1 MKSQLSIAILFITVI
16 LLPMIPASADNPEI
30 DYSSGLTEFTW
41 SGAANTVDLV
51 GEWNWDEVTPLTE
64 TSGVWSAELAL
75 SEGIYCYKFI
85 VNGEYIFDPTNPYR
99 GYCDNVENSVVRI
112 KDSLRP
118 NFASDLTNGQL
129 TISFLPGTSG
139 AGPDGIPVGLEL
151 ATWDSNTMTWTLDTT
166 TLAHGKHTLKLE
178 LSDTD
183 GNLAYDHLV
192 PFWVGPQSDFS
203 WEDSLIYM
211 IMTDRFI
218 NGNQSNDGQP
228 TGAAA
233 GADWLGGD
241 LEGVT
246 SKIQSG
252 YFADLGVNVLWL
264 TPFNTNAQGTGL
276 AADGVHDVSAF
287 HGYWP
292 IEPRQV
298 DPRLGTADQL
308 KDMVD
313 AAHTAGIRVMMD
325 YVVNHVHEDHTYYQD
340 NPEWFNQGC
349 ICGTENCDWTE
360 YRLSCQFTPYMPD
373 VNWKVREASEQFIE
387 DALWWLEEFDLDGAR
402 IDAVKHVDDLAATN
416 LATRI
421 NERFETVGYGLLS
434 QRRNCN
440 GLVRG

>member
-1 MKSQLSIAILFITVI
+1 MKSQLSIAILFVTVI

-64 TSGVWSAELAL
+64 TSGVWSAELSL

-99 GYCDNVENSVVRI
+99 GYCDNVENSVVRV

-129 TISFLPGTSG
+129 SISFLPGTSG

-218 NGNQSNDGQP
+218 NGN
-228 TGAAA
+228 
-233 GADWLGGD
+233 
-241 LEGVT
+241 E
-246 SKIQSG
+246 
-252 YFADLGVNVLWL
+252 
-264 TPFNTNAQGTGL
+264 
-276 AADGVHDVSAF
+276 
-287 HGYWP
+287 
-292 IEPRQV
+292 
-298 DPRLGTADQL
+298 
-308 KDMVD
+308 
-313 AAHTAGIRVMMD
+313 
-325 YVVNHVHEDHTYYQD
+325 
-340 NPEWFNQGC
+340 
-349 ICGTENCDWTE
+349 
-360 YRLSCQFTPYMPD
+360 
-373 VNWKVREASEQFIE
+373 
-387 DALWWLEEFDLDGAR
+387 
-402 IDAVKHVDDLAATN
+402 
-416 LATRI
+416 
-421 NERFETVGYGLLS
+421 
-434 QRRNCN
+434 
-440 GLVRG
+440 